1 MIQTSDGGLTWQSR
15 LVRNSD
21 NARFTATSF
30 VDDRLG
36 WAVGTN
42 GRVLSTIDG
51 GRSWFAQRS
60 NIDLDLFDVKFV
72 DGVNG
77 WVVGNEGTVLHTT
90 NGGAHWA
97 LERTATNHALDR
109 LFFVDPNHGWAVG
122 FGGIILSYGS
132 SVPPQLR

>member
-1 MIQTSDGGLTWQSR
+1 TLIALHSFPTRRSSDL
-15 LVRNSD
+15 
-21 NARFTATSF
+21 
-30 VDDRLG
+30 
-36 WAVGTN
+36 
-42 GRVLSTIDG
+42 
-51 GRSWFAQRS
+51 WFAQRS

-109 LFFVDPNHGWAVG
+109 LFFVDPNHGWAVRSEEHTSE
-122 FGGIILSYGS
+122 LQSRS
-132 SVPPQLR
+132 DLV